1 MDTYNKCI
9 YLIFTLKIV
18 FVLLAIL
25 HFYYKLT
32 NQENTKKNKQV
43 EYWKSRIEFI
53 FIISMS
59 VLMIYLFSPKRS
71 NTVTITGETK
81 ILLFLF
87 SGLLFIT
94 AKWEDFIYTSKW
106 FEELQKTLR

>member
-1 MDTYNKCI
+1 
-9 YLIFTLKIV
+9 
-18 FVLLAIL
+18 
-25 HFYYKLT
+25 
-32 NQENTKKNKQV
+32 
-43 EYWKSRIEFI
+43 
-53 FIISMS
+53 
-59 VLMIYLFSPKRS
+59 MIYLFSPKKS

-87 SGLLFIT
+87 SVILFIT